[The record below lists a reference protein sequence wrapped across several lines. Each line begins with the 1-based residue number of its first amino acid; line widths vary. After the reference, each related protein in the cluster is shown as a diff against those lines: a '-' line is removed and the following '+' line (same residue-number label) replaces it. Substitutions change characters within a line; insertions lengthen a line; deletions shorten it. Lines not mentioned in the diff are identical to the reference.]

1 VKGKGRKSKNGK
13 QNGKRKGKGRN
24 EDKRVQPWIGK
35 YCCGKEKDNIFR
47 GGRVKPCFQIK

>member
-1 VKGKGRKSKNGK
+1 MKGKGRKSKNGK

-47 GGRVKPCFQIK
+47 GRGGLNLVFK